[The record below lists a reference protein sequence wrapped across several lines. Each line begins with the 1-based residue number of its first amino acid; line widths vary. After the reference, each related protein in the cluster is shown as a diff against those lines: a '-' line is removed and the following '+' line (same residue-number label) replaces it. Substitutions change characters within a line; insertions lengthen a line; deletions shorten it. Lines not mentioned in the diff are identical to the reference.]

1 MNQINF
7 SKKLLLVVTFL
18 FSLIVGFNVQSVKA
32 DTTNDQI
39 PGQYTA
45 HVTYKNADKP
55 TEDSMIETGGLWDKN
70 VKYTVAANGSAD
82 LTIKQDK
89 MINYMA
95 YVKYVGQ
102 NSKAQPVDTQK
113 VDNGDD
119 TGSWKARLTRNQAT
133 ELKTGADITISMQY
147 TVPGLFTHNVD
158 VLMQIDSID
167 EPDRV
172 AYEQNQKLQQQNQQL
187 QKQLNILQEQIKNNS
202 QLSKLQEDVTALSA
216 QNVTLANSLQNANT
230 QNKKLQSEVNKLKQ
244 QVIDLQNAVTDLQ
257 KNQQSSSATNS
268 GQPAP
273 KSQTYTATVNYTK
286 PGTNDD
292 SVLNNF
298 FGNKITYVKDIRG
311 NVTVK
316 IPQSKLMDMMNSVTF
331 NGQKMTKVANEW
343 TLNYRGKAAD
353 LVAGKQI
360 KIGVSYN
367 LGSSVSTHDAIANI
381 KSISPDGFGTPV
393 KPAPK
398 PKDNQPGTQNE
409 NNKQSKNDSLAS
421 HSVNSLTDIGT
432 PVKPA
437 PKSKDNQPGTQNE
450 NNKQS
455 KNDSLASHSV
465 NSLTDIGSYTA
476 QVSYNKT
483 GANNSDTGQP
493 SMIQSDNLWSR
504 SIKLVK
510 NNDGTVTVTI
520 QQPKML
526 SYMSSLSFDGVTM
539 QEHKQSDNSGYWTV
553 TLPASKAKDLKVGNK
568 ILVSMKY
575 TVPGLFSHDVTA
587 LVVINS
593 ITTGDPKVTPASDPA
608 ANNGESGQVTSTPV
622 GYDQGQDG
630 VPVDGMPVSA
640 DPALLPQTVDGM
652 PVSADPALLP
662 QTGEKDH
669 QDNNVLTVG
678 VVMFVVLISG
688 IIGFD
693 IYRRKQNA

>member
-1 MNQINF
+1 MRQEEDKLNQINF

-70 VKYTVAANGSAD
+70 VKYTVAADGSAD

-89 MINYMA
+89 MMNYMA

-102 NSKAQPVDTQK
+102 NPKAQPVDTQK

-172 AYEQNQKLQQQNQQL
+172 AYEQNQQL
-187 QKQLNILQEQIKNNS
+187 QKQLNTLQEQIKNNS
-202 QLSKLQEDVTALSA
+202 QLSKLQEDVTTLSA

-257 KNQQSSSATNS
+257 KNQQSSPATKP
-268 GQPAP
+268 GQSAP

-286 PGTNDD
+286 PGSTEN
-292 SVLNNF
+292 SVLNSF
-298 FGNKITYVKDIRG
+298 FGDKITYTKDADG
-311 NVTVK
+311 NVIVK
-316 IPQSKLMDMMNSVTF
+316 IPQSQLMDMMNSVTF
-331 NGQKMTKVANEW
+331 NGQKMTKGTNEW
-343 TLNYRGKAAD
+343 TLKYQGKAAE

-367 LGSSVSTHDAIANI
+367 LGSSVSIHDAIANI
-381 KSISPDGFGTPV
+381 KSISPDGFGTSV

-398 PKDNQPGTQNE
+398 PKDNQPGAQNE
-409 NNKQSKNDSLAS
+409 NDNQSKNNSLVS
-421 HSVNSLTDIGT
+421 HSVNSLTDVG
-432 PVKPA
+432 
-437 PKSKDNQPGTQNE
+437 N
-450 NNKQS
+450 
-455 KNDSLASHSV
+455 
-465 NSLTDIGSYTA
+465 YTA

-526 SYMSSLSFDGVTM
+526 SYMSSLSFDGIAM
-539 QEHKQSDNSGYWTV
+539 QEHKQGNDSGYWTA
-553 TLPASKAKDLKVGNK
+553 TLPAAKAKDLKVGNK

-593 ITTGDPKVTPASDPA
+593 ITTGDSKGTPASDPA
-608 ANNGESGQVTSTPV
+608 ANNGESGQVSSTPV
-622 GYDQGQDG
+622 GYDQGQNG

-640 DPALLPQTVDGM
+640 DPALLPQT
-652 PVSADPALLP
+652 
-662 QTGEKDH
+662 GEKEH
-669 QDNNVLTVG
+669 QDNNALTVG

-688 IIGFD
+688 ITGFD
-693 IYRRKQNA
+693 IYQRKQNA

>member
-1 MNQINF
+1 MRQEEDKLNQINF

-82 LTIKQDK
+82 LTIEQDK
-89 MINYMA
+89 MMNYMA

-421 HSVNSLTDIGT
+421 HSVNSLTDIG
-432 PVKPA
+432 
-437 PKSKDNQPGTQNE
+437 
-450 NNKQS
+450 
-455 KNDSLASHSV
+455 
-465 NSLTDIGSYTA
+465 SYTA

-593 ITTGDPKVTPASDPA
+593 ITTGDPKETPASDPA

-630 VPVDGMPVSA
+630 VP
-640 DPALLPQTVDGM
+640 VDGM

>member
-89 MINYMA
+89 MMNYMA

-421 HSVNSLTDIGT
+421 HSVNSLTDIG
-432 PVKPA
+432 
-437 PKSKDNQPGTQNE
+437 
-450 NNKQS
+450 
-455 KNDSLASHSV
+455 
-465 NSLTDIGSYTA
+465 SYTA

-593 ITTGDPKVTPASDPA
+593 ITTGDPKETPASDPA

-630 VPVDGMPVSA
+630 VP
-640 DPALLPQTVDGM
+640 VDGM

>member
-70 VKYTVAANGSAD
+70 VKYTVAADGSAD

-89 MINYMA
+89 MMNYMA

-102 NSKAQPVDTQK
+102 NPKAQPVDTQK

-172 AYEQNQKLQQQNQQL
+172 AYEQNQQL
-187 QKQLNILQEQIKNNS
+187 QKQLNTLQEQIKNNS
-202 QLSKLQEDVTALSA
+202 QLSKLQEDVTTLSA

-257 KNQQSSSATNS
+257 KNQQSSPATKP
-268 GQPAP
+268 GQSAP

-286 PGTNDD
+286 PGSTEN
-292 SVLNNF
+292 SVLNSF
-298 FGNKITYVKDIRG
+298 FGDKITYTKDADG
-311 NVTVK
+311 NVIVK
-316 IPQSKLMDMMNSVTF
+316 IPQSQLMDMMNSVTF
-331 NGQKMTKVANEW
+331 NGQKMTKGTNEW
-343 TLNYRGKAAD
+343 TLKYQGKAAE

-367 LGSSVSTHDAIANI
+367 LGSSVSIHDAIANI
-381 KSISPDGFGTPV
+381 KSISPDGFGTSV

-398 PKDNQPGTQNE
+398 PKDNQPGAQNE
-409 NNKQSKNDSLAS
+409 NDNQSKNNSLVS
-421 HSVNSLTDIGT
+421 HSVNSLTDVG
-432 PVKPA
+432 
-437 PKSKDNQPGTQNE
+437 N
-450 NNKQS
+450 
-455 KNDSLASHSV
+455 
-465 NSLTDIGSYTA
+465 YTA

-526 SYMSSLSFDGVTM
+526 SYMSSLSFDGIAM
-539 QEHKQSDNSGYWTV
+539 QEHKQGNDSGYWTA
-553 TLPASKAKDLKVGNK
+553 TLPAAKAKDLKVGNK

-593 ITTGDPKVTPASDPA
+593 ITTGDSKGTPASDPA
-608 ANNGESGQVTSTPV
+608 ANNGESGQVSSTPV
-622 GYDQGQDG
+622 GYDQGQNG

-640 DPALLPQTVDGM
+640 DPALLPQT
-652 PVSADPALLP
+652 
-662 QTGEKDH
+662 GEKEH
-669 QDNNVLTVG
+669 QDNNALTVG

-688 IIGFD
+688 ITGFD

>member
-1 MNQINF
+1 MRQEEDKLNQINF

-89 MINYMA
+89 MMNYMA

-421 HSVNSLTDIGT
+421 HSVNSLTDIG
-432 PVKPA
+432 
-437 PKSKDNQPGTQNE
+437 
-450 NNKQS
+450 
-455 KNDSLASHSV
+455 
-465 NSLTDIGSYTA
+465 SYTA

-587 LVVINS
+587 LVMINS
-593 ITTGDPKVTPASDPA
+593 ITTGDPKETPASDPA

-640 DPALLPQTVDGM
+640 DPALLPQT
-652 PVSADPALLP
+652 
-662 QTGEKDH
+662 GEKDH

-693 IYRRKQNA
+693 IYQRKQNA

>member
-1 MNQINF
+1 MRQEEDKLNQINF

-89 MINYMA
+89 MMNYMA

-102 NSKAQPVDTQK
+102 NLKAQPVDTQK

-187 QKQLNILQEQIKNNS
+187 QKQLNTLQEQIKNNS

-292 SVLNNF
+292 SVLNSF
-298 FGNKITYVKDIRG
+298 FGNKITYGKDTKG

-331 NGQKMTKVANEW
+331 NGQKMTKGANEW

-381 KSISPDGFGTPV
+381 KSISPDGFGTPF

-409 NNKQSKNDSLAS
+409 NDKQSKNNSSAS
-421 HSVNSLTDIGT
+421 HSVNSLTDVG
-432 PVKPA
+432 
-437 PKSKDNQPGTQNE
+437 N
-450 NNKQS
+450 
-455 KNDSLASHSV
+455 
-465 NSLTDIGSYTA
+465 YTA

-504 SIKLVK
+504 NIKFVK

-526 SYMSSLSFDGVTM
+526 SYMSSLSFDGIAM
-539 QEHKQSDNSGYWTV
+539 QEHKQGNDSGYWTA
-553 TLPASKAKDLKVGNK
+553 TLPAAKAKDLKVGNK

-593 ITTGDPKVTPASDPA
+593 ITTGDSKGTPASDPA
-608 ANNGESGQVTSTPV
+608 ANNGESGQVSSTPV
-622 GYDQGQDG
+622 GYDQGQNG

-640 DPALLPQTVDGM
+640 DPALLPQT
-652 PVSADPALLP
+652 
-662 QTGEKDH
+662 GEKEH
-669 QDNNVLTVG
+669 QDNNALTVG

-688 IIGFD
+688 ITGFD

>member
-1 MNQINF
+1 MRQEEDKLNQINF

-421 HSVNSLTDIGT
+421 HSVNSLTDIG
-432 PVKPA
+432 
-437 PKSKDNQPGTQNE
+437 
-450 NNKQS
+450 
-455 KNDSLASHSV
+455 
-465 NSLTDIGSYTA
+465 SYTA

-593 ITTGDPKVTPASDPA
+593 ITTGDPKETPASDPA

-630 VPVDGMPVSA
+630 VP
-640 DPALLPQTVDGM
+640 VDGM

>member
-1 MNQINF
+1 MRQEEDKLNQINF

-18 FSLIVGFNVQSVKA
+18 FSLIGGFNVQSVKA

-70 VKYTVAANGSAD
+70 VKYTVAADGSAD

-89 MINYMA
+89 MMNYMA

-102 NSKAQPVDTQK
+102 NPKAQPVDTQK

-172 AYEQNQKLQQQNQQL
+172 AYEQNQQL
-187 QKQLNILQEQIKNNS
+187 QKQLNTLQEQIKNNS
-202 QLSKLQEDVTALSA
+202 QLSKLQEDVTTLSA

-257 KNQQSSSATNS
+257 KNQQSSPATKP
-268 GQPAP
+268 GQSAP

-286 PGTNDD
+286 PGSTEN
-292 SVLNNF
+292 SVLNSF
-298 FGNKITYVKDIRG
+298 FGDKITYTKDADG
-311 NVTVK
+311 NVIVK
-316 IPQSKLMDMMNSVTF
+316 IPQSQLMDMMNSVTF
-331 NGQKMTKVANEW
+331 NGQKMTKGTNEW
-343 TLNYRGKAAD
+343 TLKYQGKAAE

-381 KSISPDGFGTPV
+381 KSISPDGFGTSV

-398 PKDNQPGTQNE
+398 PKDNQPGAQNE
-409 NNKQSKNDSLAS
+409 NDNQSKNNSLVS
-421 HSVNSLTDIGT
+421 HSVNSLTDVG
-432 PVKPA
+432 
-437 PKSKDNQPGTQNE
+437 N
-450 NNKQS
+450 
-455 KNDSLASHSV
+455 
-465 NSLTDIGSYTA
+465 YTA

-526 SYMSSLSFDGVTM
+526 SYMSSLSFDGIAM
-539 QEHKQSDNSGYWTV
+539 QEHKQGNDSGYWTA
-553 TLPASKAKDLKVGNK
+553 TLPAAKAKDLKVGNK

-593 ITTGDPKVTPASDPA
+593 ITTGDSKGTPTLDPA
-608 ANNGESGQVTSTPV
+608 ANNGESGQVSSTPV
-622 GYDQGQDG
+622 GYDQGQNG

-640 DPALLPQTVDGM
+640 DPALLPQT
-652 PVSADPALLP
+652 
-662 QTGEKDH
+662 GEKEH
-669 QDNNVLTVG
+669 QDNNALTVG

-688 IIGFD
+688 ITGFD